1 MGSLLYWYNVINS
14 VMIDQIVDNLINL
27 NSSESFLLNALIR

>member
-1 MGSLLYWYNVINS
+1 MGSLLYWYDVINS